1 MRPSA
6 LISSLYEPAAPKGV
20 PPEGLNSGPALRG
33 MDETD
38 TRSSGILLELLH
50 RAQQGD
56 EEALDQLLLRVQ
68 QPVLGFLRKR
78 LRDPRLERFVEDVL
92 SEVLVRVFK
101 HYRKCGADTEREL
114 VSWVLSIAH
123 NESLRLLAR
132 RPLKYAL
139 LLGDRDP
146 SETGKGRGPGSGVA
160 IPGYGGYATPH
171 ARDQRSKGLRALLG
185 VLEEVENAQS
195 PDRALILYLKLVEDR
210 SWQEIG
216 DTLEISAGAAK
227 RRFQRAQQ
235 SLEKQVLEGV
245 QRLPDVE
252 RSAAIGFLKRA
263 KLLQG

>member
-1 MRPSA
+1 MRSTA
-6 LISSLYEPAAPKGV
+6 TISSLYRPAVRKGV
-20 PPEGLNSGPALRG
+20 PPEGLNIGTGLRG
-33 MDETD
+33 MDQTD

-78 LRDPRLERFVEDVL
+78 LGDPRLERFVEDVL

-101 HYRKCGADTEREL
+101 HYRKCEASAEREF
-114 VSWVLSIAH
+114 VSWALSIAH

-146 SETGKGRGPGSGVA
+146 SETGKGMGPGSGVA
-160 IPGYGGYATPH
+160 IPGYSGYATPH
-171 ARDQRSKGLRALLG
+171 GRDQRSRGLRALLG
-185 VLEEVENAQS
+185 VLEEVESTQS
-195 PDRALILYLKLVEDR
+195 PERALILYLKLVEDR

-216 DTLEISAGAAK
+216 EHLEISAAAAK
-227 RRFQRAQQ
+227 RRYQRAQQ

-245 QRLPDVE
+245 DRLAPTE
-252 RSAAIGFLKRA
+252 RSAAVEFLKRA
-263 KLLQG
+263 KLLPE

>member
-1 MRPSA
+1 MRSSA
-6 LISSLYEPAAPKGV
+6 LISSLYEPTTPKGV

-38 TRSSGILLELLH
+38 TRSSGILLEFLH

-101 HYRKCGADTEREL
+101 HYRKCEACTEREL

-146 SETGKGRGPGSGVA
+146 SETGQGRGAGPGVA
-160 IPGYGGYATPH
+160 IPDYDGYATPH
-171 ARDQRSKGLRALLG
+171 AQDQRSRGLRAVLG
-185 VLEEVENAQS
+185 VLEEVESVQS
-195 PDRALILYLKLVEDR
+195 PERALILYLKLVED
-210 SWQEIG
+210 STWKEIG
-216 DTLEISAGAAK
+216 DQLEISAGAAK
-227 RRFQRAQQ
+227 RRFQRAQKA
-235 SLEKQVLEGV
+235 LEKQVLDGV
-245 QRLPDVE
+245 DRLPDAE
-252 RSAAIGFLKRA
+252 RSAAIEFLKRA
-263 KLLQG
+263 ELLEG